1 MEELGKQLR
10 ARRRDLGLTQIELA
24 ELAGVSDRF
33 VCSMEH
39 GKPLL
44 QIDSLMK
51 VLDALG
57 MDLKARVRG

>member
-33 VCSMEH
+33 VRSVEH
-39 GKPLL
+39 GKPSL

>member
-1 MEELGKQLR
+1 MEELGNQLR
-10 ARRRDLGLTQIELA
+10 VRRRDLGLTQIDLA

-33 VCSMEH
+33 VRSMEH
-39 GKPLL
+39 GKPSL

-57 MDLKARVRG
+57 MELQAKVR